1 MDYSQKEDVETF
13 NKEINVTNWIEL
25 YTTLN
30 NKKHSMNNNIILSSQ
45 NYFINKKINE
55 LIKLLEEK
63 LKKNC
68 DHNLEHDY
76 IEINIERYEK
86 ICYCTKCMLT
96 FNID

>member
-1 MDYSQKEDVETF
+1 MEHSQEEDVEKF

-30 NKKHSMNNNIILSSQ
+30 NKKHEINNNIILSSQ
-45 NYFINKKINE
+45 NYLINKKINE
-55 LIKLLEEK
+55 LIKLLEDKIKE
-63 LKKNC
+63 NC
-68 DHNLEHDY
+68 VHELENDY

-96 FNID
+96 F

>member
-1 MDYSQKEDVETF
+1 MEDSQEEEVEKF

-30 NKKHSMNNNIILSSQ
+30 NKKHEINNNIILSSQ
-45 NYFINKKINE
+45 NYLINKKINE
-55 LIKLLEEK
+55 LIKLLEDKIKE
-63 LKKNC
+63 NC
-68 DHNLEHDY
+68 VHELENDY

-96 FNID
+96 F